1 MLVIGGKVIAVAE
14 RIPAHVIGDGTHTIR
29 ELIDAANQDPRR
41 GVGHTKVLTRLE
53 CDDATVELSG
63 AHRAITGQ
71 RA

>member
-1 MLVIGGKVIAVAE
+1 MAS
-14 RIPAHVIGDGTHTIR
+14 HTIR

-53 CDDATVELSG
+53 CDDGVVEFLARVR
-63 AHRAITGQ
+63 AHTRQ